1 MLGSAPSWQRVVQHN
16 AKNDGSDHDRHG
28 TPDVRSRSRARSDRD
43 GHDDR
48 HRDHGG
54 ACRDRHDQRKKLEV
68 TLYQVV
74 HRCPVIDARA
84 RFHGPIGLVELP
96 QLIFSKL
103 SHCRTPLRL
112 LRRSVLP
119 DALQTI
125 QPNSRA
131 LSVADCRACSTIGWF
146 LLNLLRSRVIRLS
159 SGCLEKIA

>member
-16 AKNDGSDHDRHG
+16 AKK
-28 TPDVRSRSRARSDRD
+28 
-43 GHDDR
+43 
-48 HRDHGG
+48 
-54 ACRDRHDQRKKLEV
+54 DRHDQRKKLEV
-68 TLYQVV
+68 TLYQVA

-84 RFHGPIGLVELP
+84 RFHGPIGLIELP

-103 SHCRTPLRL
+103 SHCRTPLCL

-146 LLNLLRSRVIRLS
+146 LLFLLRSRVIRLS